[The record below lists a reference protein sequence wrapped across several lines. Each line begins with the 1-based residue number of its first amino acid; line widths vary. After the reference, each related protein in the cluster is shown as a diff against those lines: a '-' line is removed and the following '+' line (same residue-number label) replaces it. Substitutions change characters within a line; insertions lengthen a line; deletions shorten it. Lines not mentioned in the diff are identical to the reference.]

1 MKKQPLLP
9 NYFKW
14 IALILIIVNFLCFFA
29 FRDSIITIGSEAKTI
44 AIKEIIISIVNI
56 GLLMLLFTKRSYDD
70 EMLMFIR
77 LVTICGGVFMI
88 VIYVMVLSIINYIDN
103 MVSNGF
109 NSWMLFTMLL
119 FVNSMFEWQC
129 RRLKKQ
135 LNEE

>member
-1 MKKQPLLP
+1 MKKTPLLP

-14 IALILIIVNFLCFFA
+14 IAFTLIAINLLLLFV
-29 FRDSIITIGSEAKTI
+29 FRDSITTINSEAKTLST
-44 AIKEIIISIVNI
+44 KEIIVSIANV

-70 EMLMFIR
+70 EMLMHLR

-88 VIYVMVLSIINYIDN
+88 VVFLLVVSIFDYIENTGLGGIN
-103 MVSNGF
+103 SCT
-109 NSWMLFTMLL
+109 LFTMLF
-119 FVNSMFEWQC
+119 FVNFMFEWQC

>member
-1 MKKQPLLP
+1 MKKTLLLP

-14 IALILIIVNFLCFFA
+14 IAIALIVINLLLLFV
-29 FRDSIITIGSEAKTI
+29 FRDSITTLNNEAKTI
-44 AIKEIIISIVNI
+44 STKEIVVSIANI

-70 EMLMFIR
+70 EMLMYLR

-88 VIYVMVLSIINYIDN
+88 VVFLLVISIFDYIEN
-103 MVSNGF
+103 TGLNGI
-109 NSWMLFTMLL
+109 NSWTLFTMLF
-119 FVNSMFEWQC
+119 FVNMMFEWQC